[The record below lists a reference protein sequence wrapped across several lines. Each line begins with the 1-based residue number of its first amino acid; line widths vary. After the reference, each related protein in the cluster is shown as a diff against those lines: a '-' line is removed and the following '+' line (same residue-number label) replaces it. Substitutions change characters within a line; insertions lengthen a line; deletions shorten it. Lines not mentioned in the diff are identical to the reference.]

1 MNSKR
6 RKTMRLPKIREIREA
21 LTSFFTPPY
30 TTKYPAGPAAEFPA
44 YRGLP
49 RFNAEFCVGCGA
61 CAQVCPTQA
70 IDVAD
75 DLQTGVRRLRVDFG
89 SCIQCG
95 QCQEKCITGK
105 GIENTTAYSLSVAD
119 LKAPEVFET
128 VEKELV
134 VCECC
139 GGALG
144 CRDHLLWIRE
154 RLGARAYAHPN
165 LMLATQKL
173 LTGVEGARPKSRPRR
188 EDQIKDA
195 CAKCRQKIVTVDEF
209 LYPRYEKFTE
219 ETGKMATVK
228 NILRQKGPDVWTVS
242 PDTTVFAALKLMA
255 EKGVGALPV
264 ADSGGIV
271 GIFSERD
278 YARKVA
284 LKGKSSLDT
293 PVSQIMSTP
302 VYAVQL
308 TTGAEECMALMTEK
322 HVRHLPV
329 FDGKKLVG
337 IISIGDVVK
346 SLISEQQIAIER
358 LENYIMGKYA

>member
-1 MNSKR
+1 
-6 RKTMRLPKIREIREA
+6 MRLPKIREVREA
-21 LTSFFTPPY
+21 LTSFFTAPY
-30 TTKYPAGPAAEFPA
+30 TTKYPAGPAAEFPD

-49 RFNAEFCVGCGA
+49 KFNAEFCVGCGA

-70 IDVAD
+70 IEVVDDVPRK
-75 DLQTGVRRLRVDFG
+75 VRTLRVDYG

-95 QCQEKCITGK
+95 QCHEKCITGK
-105 GIENTTAYSLSVAD
+105 GIDNSHAYSLSVAD

-139 GGALG
+139 GEPIA
-144 CRDHLLWIRE
+144 CKDHLLWIRE

-165 LMLATQKL
+165 LLLATQRL
-173 LTGVEGARPKSRPRR
+173 LMDAEASLPKSRPRR

-195 CAKCRQKIVTVDEF
+195 CPKCRQKIVTIDEF

-219 ETGKMATVK
+219 EKEKMATVR
-228 NILRQKGPDVWTVS
+228 NILRTKGPEVWTVS
-242 PDTTVFAALKLMA
+242 PDATVFKALKLMA

-264 ADSGGIV
+264 SDSGGVV

-278 YARKVA
+278 YARTVA

-293 PVSQIMSTP
+293 PVSEIMSSP
-302 VYAVQL
+302 VYAVGL
-308 TTGAEECMALMTEK
+308 STGADECMALMTEK

-346 SLISEQQIAIER
+346 SLIGEQQVAIER
-358 LENYIMGKYA
+358 LKNYIMGKYA